1 MPNFEFLCYPEEIKP
16 RFVLL
21 SGGRGSGKSHGMGEA
36 FVYYT
41 FDLPDRSTLIVGQK
55 HYNKIGKA
63 SFKNIKDKIFDMGLQ
78 DCFKF
83 KQSPY
88 EITNLETNT
97 MIGFVGLDNEDSL
110 KSIEDVTYMWMEE
123 ANQIT
128 ADGFRTIN
136 LSLRN
141 EGTIIFLTWN
151 PISPYDYTEEN
162 FIQNEHR
169 IDGEHYI
176 HVHSTYLDNPFLPDD
191 FNEEMEILKK
201 HNPKVYKRDGLGLP
215 IPHEGIIFENF
226 EVEEFDYSGVQT
238 VLGRDFGFND
248 ADVVAECWINASGEV
263 PTLYICNELYL
274 NGDEKLNQ
282 GKSYTN
288 LDCVA
293 HFQNSTLYKPNKELI
308 CERDP
313 DKVQEMNRIN
323 GINAIGVN
331 KHHILKKHQLEIMQG
346 WKIVI
351 HPQCKHTIKEIS
363 VYSWAK
369 DKRTGIMKDE
379 PEDGNDHCMDAIRYS
394 ISKTLYA
401 LVKNS
406 ALRGKYIRGL

>member
-1 MPNFEFLCYPEEIKP
+1 M
-16 RFVLL
+16 
-21 SGGRGSGKSHGMGEA
+21 
-36 FVYYT
+36 
-41 FDLPDRSTLIVGQK
+41 
-55 HYNKIGKA
+55 
-63 SFKNIKDKIFDMGLQ
+63 
-78 DCFKF
+78 
-83 KQSPY
+83 
-88 EITNLETNT
+88 
-97 MIGFVGLDNEDSL
+97 
-110 KSIEDVTYMWMEE
+110 
-123 ANQIT
+123 
-128 ADGFRTIN
+128 
-136 LSLRN
+136 
-141 EGTIIFLTWN
+141 
-151 PISPYDYTEEN
+151 
-162 FIQNEHR
+162 
-169 IDGEHYI
+169 
-176 HVHSTYLDNPFLPDD
+176 HSTYLENPFLPDD
-191 FNEEMEILKK
+191 FVEEMEILKK

-238 VLGRDFGFND
+238 TLGRDFGFND

-274 NGDEKLNQ
+274 NGDEKLSQ

-288 LDCVA
+288 LDCVK
-293 HFQNSTLYKPNKELI
+293 HFQASNLYKPNKELI

-331 KHHILKKHQLEIMQG
+331 KHHILKKHQLEIMQD

-351 HPQCKHTIKEIS
+351 HPQCKHTIKEMS

-394 ISKTLYA
+394 ISKTLYS

-406 ALRGKYIRGL
+406 ALKGKYIRGL